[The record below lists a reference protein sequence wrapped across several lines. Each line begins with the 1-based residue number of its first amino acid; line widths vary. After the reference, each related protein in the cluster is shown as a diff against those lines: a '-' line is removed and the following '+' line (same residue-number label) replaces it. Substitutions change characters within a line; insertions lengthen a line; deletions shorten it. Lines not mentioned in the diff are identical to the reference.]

1 MIFRKGNHA
10 DSITND
16 QTDNVVVE
24 GVCTAEE
31 LVDLGTKVGRQTIE
45 ALSKMYP
52 KNTDYEAQEL
62 KNINDEKLNATFKEA
77 SINNKE
83 KIDAIYQRRETEKAI
98 RETQRNI
105 ADMQKKAIKE
115 AEANEIARL
124 KAENEALKQNSKVI

>member
-1 MIFRKGNHA
+1 MIFRKGNHV

-45 ALSKMYP
+45 ALTKMYP

-62 KNINDEKLNATFKEA
+62 QNINDAELNKTFKEA

-83 KIDAIYQRRETEKAI
+83 KIEAIYQRREAEKSI
-98 RETQRNI
+98 KETQMKI
-105 ADMQKKAIKE
+105 ADMQKKATKE

-124 KAENEALKQNSKVI
+124 KAENEALKKNQSV